1 MSKIE
6 QDRSDAPWNTVVTF
20 SNQKRARKEKATI
33 IAVISI
39 STVFFVALC
48 VVLFR
53 FLLPSDST
61 VSFTQTGN
69 KPDGPTPKT
78 SDTAEEPVDET
89 EIILVPPVSPEPVSA
104 EPAEPREGI
113 SSAETSVRDV
123 ICTSSGQVYSLEEL
137 IDGEWVY
144 WVYEYDRDDMFLYRY
159 RNIGTV
165 ESKLGPNV
173 IPGTDTTYSDTFVD
187 VNNCVGFT
195 LEYAVT
201 EVYAGDGLGE
211 RTLCLH
217 SYGSWLEEE
226 VFDYPR
232 YETFYYSFRFD
243 RPVSFNGFGTPRV
256 HPDSSMFMTHQ
267 VLTDVLIADYDY
279 VYLP

>member
-1 MSKIE
+1 MNPYH
-6 QDRSDAPWNTVVTF
+6 QDNSNAPWNTIADF
-20 SNQKRARKEKATI
+20 SRPKKANKET
-33 IAVISI
+33 AVIFAVIVVSV
-39 STVFFVALC
+39 VFFV
-48 VVLFR
+48 VLGI
-53 FLLPSDST
+53 LLFQKILPNRT
-61 VSFTQTGN
+61 GSFSQ
-69 KPDGPTPKT
+69 
-78 SDTAEEPVDET
+78 SAEEPLSAAPFVPEGAAEP
-89 EIILVPPVSPEPVSA
+89 EIIIEPPAFPA
-104 EPAEPREGI
+104 DEPAAPAMPTEGI
-113 SSAETSVRDV
+113 SSVGTSVRDV
-123 ICTSSGQVYSLEEL
+123 IFTPSGQVYSLEEL

-144 WVYEYDRDDMFLYRY
+144 WVYEYDGDDMFLYRY

-173 IPGTDTTYSDTFVD
+173 IPGTDTTYSDTFVE

-195 LEYAVT
+195 MEYAVT

-217 SYGSWLEEE
+217 SYGSWLEEQ